1 MTCLPVVPTDDGR
14 VNEAALRAVLEDNIR
29 HGVHG
34 FWIAGSTGEGPILDD
49 EQRAVAARVA
59 AETGRKQS
67 AVIREA
73 IDQYLQRVG
82 SPDRLSQLKAARG
95 MWSDRDIGLE
105 DLRGDFDR
113 F

>member
-1 MTCLPVVPTDDGR
+1 MNRTQIYLTAS
-14 VNEAALRAVLEDNIR
+14 EAQ
-29 HGVHG
+29 GV
-34 FWIAGSTGEGPILDD
+34 
-49 EQRAVAARVA
+49 ARVA

-82 SPDRLSQLKAARG
+82 SPDRLSELKAARG
-95 MWSDRDIGLE
+95 MWSDRDISLE